1 MYKNFFSKENTSL
14 ENNNQKSNSN
24 SIHEQ
29 DNDWNIVDENLN
41 VSGKSE
47 SENVDNNSNSIIGNY
62 SQKIIVTTI
71 NNRLSELSDKM
82 DLIIEK
88 LEKSDDRIST
98 IENKNDGGSIIF
110 NNEDI
115 KKLLGETTNN
125 NNEID
130 IDESDNNNNIS
141 KSPPISIPN
150 ILSNNN
156 NYSFNN
162 NGLYNG
168 MSSNVGL
175 LYFTNINSKNSNMR
189 YPNIIPFS
197 AP

>member
-98 IENKNDGGSIIF
+98 IENKNDRGSIIF